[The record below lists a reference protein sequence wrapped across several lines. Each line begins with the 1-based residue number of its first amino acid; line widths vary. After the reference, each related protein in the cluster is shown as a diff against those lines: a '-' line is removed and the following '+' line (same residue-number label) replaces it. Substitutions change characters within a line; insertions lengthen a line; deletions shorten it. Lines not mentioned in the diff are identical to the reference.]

1 MRRRAVAA
9 LVVALAAA
17 VVLPVAWARAT
28 AGQPPP
34 PGLPTLPPVEDQVEG
49 LYDADGCL
57 RTGLDE
63 VDCSVR
69 ADELD
74 AALARGPATETRHLE
89 GFVGSRW
96 LGHPQGDGPEVLDQT
111 VTLVPADG
119 GWGAVG
125 LARNEGTTELA
136 GIDVT
141 ARLLDSSGE
150 ELSVATATSPVAP
163 VRPGEPVPFTLASDV
178 PADAVASVEWSAEA
192 STTAVASR
200 RDLGWTAWW
209 ERPAGGERVE
219 LYFYADPPGT
229 TPHLL
234 FGTVENLGS
243 EPVASP
249 QVVVAW
255 LDPDGRVVAT
265 TGAPVLAPDGSPAD
279 ALDAGAS
286 GDALLQPAGPVP
298 SGAEALVW
306 VVGG

>member
-1 MRRRAVAA
+1 MRRRALAA

-17 VVLPVAWARAT
+17 AVLPVAWARAT
-28 AGQPPP
+28 GGEPS
-34 PGLPTLPPVEDQVEG
+34 PGLPTLPPVEEQVDG
-49 LYDADGCL
+49 LYDAQGCL
-57 RTGLDE
+57 RTAIDE

-69 ADELD
+69 ADDLD

-96 LGHPQGDGPEVLDQT
+96 LGHPQGDGPVVLDQSVT
-111 VTLVPADG
+111 VVPADG
-119 GWGAVG
+119 GYAAVG
-125 LARNEGTTELA
+125 LARNQGTTELE

-141 ARLLDSSGE
+141 ARLLDSSGG
-150 ELSVATATSPVAP
+150 ELGVATATSPVAP

-178 PADAVASVEWSAEA
+178 PADAVAAVEWSAEA
-192 STTAVASR
+192 STTAVGSR
-200 RDLGWTAWW
+200 RDLAWTAWW

-229 TPHLL
+229 TPHLF

-279 ALDAGAS
+279 ALEAGAS